1 MLTVNISISKNEVM
15 KMLKTCKMCGVVEEG
30 HICPHRKS
38 YRKTKDRQSD
48 KFRNTAVWQKKRDEI
63 KVRDRY
69 LCQVCLRELYNTI
82 NIINHKSVEVHHITT
97 INDDYNRRLDND
109 NLITLCSYHHKMADK
124 GMIPKEELY
133 NIVREIE
140 DKNNE

>member
-1 MLTVNISISKNEVM
+1 
-15 KMLKTCKMCGVVEEG
+15 MLKTCKMCGVVTED
-30 HICPHRKS
+30 HICTHRKS
-38 YRKTKDRQSD
+38 RQKKGNRQSD
-48 KFRNTAVWQKKRDEI
+48 KFRNTAIWQKKRDEI

-109 NLITLCSYHHKMADK
+109 NLITLCSFHHKMADK
-124 GMIPKEELY
+124 GDIPREELY
-133 NIVREIE
+133 EIVREIE
-140 DKNNE
+140 DAD